1 MAGRSESVMIQDE
14 DLGAEA
20 QLTRTAEILAKAH
33 AGAVGDIVKR
43 DDLASTEG
51 MKLILDAAKAGCG
64 IGAFLATGRKL
75 VAELDALTTAASAPA
90 KAKTR
95 VLGSAPVNGVTNEEM
110 EMDDDSGRTPERVA
124 EIHADIGRRLELARR
139 SREQKSVAQDGAV
152 PADRALPGGVQA
164 GGATSEPAA

>member
-64 IGAFLATGRKL
+64 IGAFLAT
-75 VAELDALTTAASAPA
+75 
-90 KAKTR
+90 
-95 VLGSAPVNGVTNEEM
+95 VNGVTNEEM